1 MNIKDFEYF
10 QAMIEER
17 NFSRV
22 AAKFKVSQPTIST
35 AIKRLETEFQTQ
47 LFVRDASQHKLTTT
61 LSGQQLAKHT
71 TIVLDQVNIAQS
83 EIRNIN
89 TGKVVFG
96 LPPVISQSYFPQIAA
111 ELVKHD
117 LLSQIV
123 PIEHG
128 SAELLKLLLN
138 GTLDMALVGSI
149 QPFDSARLFSQTFA
163 QTKFHI
169 VVSKK
174 SPLAAKKEILFRDL
188 KNENFITFGSSFV
201 HSEALNQLSHANHF
215 RPKIIYES
223 NDPQVIQGMI
233 AKNVGLSFLAE
244 SAITNPDVVQLK
256 LLDDPQPEFYM
267 SLAYRTNHIL
277 SPIQKKVVD
286 ICLKMENKAAGK
298 N

>member
-10 QAMIEER
+10 QAMFQER

-35 AIKRLETEFQTQ
+35 AIKRLETELNTQ
-47 LFVRDASQHKLTTT
+47 LFVRDASQHRLTTT
-61 LSGQQLAKHT
+61 LSGQQLAEHT
-71 TIVLDQVNIAQS
+71 GIILNQVRVAKN
-83 EIRNIN
+83 EIQNIN
-89 TGKVVFG
+89 TGKIVLG

-111 ELVKHD
+111 ELAKQD
-117 LLSQIV
+117 LLTQIIPV
-123 PIEHG
+123 ERG

-163 QTKFHI
+163 KTNFKII
-169 VVSKK
+169 VGKD
-174 SPLAAKKEILFRDL
+174 SPLANQSDVWFRDL
-188 KNENFITFGSSFV
+188 QDLNFITFGSSFV
-201 HSEALNQLSHANHF
+201 HSEALKQLSHANHF
-215 RPKIIYES
+215 RPKITYQSE
-223 NDPQVIQGMI
+223 DPQVIQGMVE
-233 AKNVGLSFLAE
+233 KNVGISFLAE
-244 SAITNPDVVQLK
+244 SAVTNPNVVQLN

-277 SPIQKKVVD
+277 SPVQQKVVD
-286 ICLKMENKAAGK
+286 ICLDIK